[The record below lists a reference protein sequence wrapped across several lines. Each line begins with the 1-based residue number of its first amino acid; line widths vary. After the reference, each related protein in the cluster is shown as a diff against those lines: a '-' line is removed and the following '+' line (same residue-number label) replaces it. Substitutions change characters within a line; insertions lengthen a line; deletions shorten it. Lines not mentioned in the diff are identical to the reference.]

1 MSELIIQMLAVSLS
15 QMSLVFFKHI
25 NIRVIVKE
33 QIYWSMFYT
42 AMIQASWLIGSAI
55 GINAYLNNN
64 WLIVFLYIASGV
76 VGTYLN
82 FKIKV

>member
-1 MSELIIQMLAVSLS
+1 VAELTIQILAVSIS
-15 QMSLVFFKHI
+15 QMALVFFKHV

-33 QIYWSMFYT
+33 QIVKSMFYT
-42 AMIQASWLIGSAI
+42 SLIQGSWLISSAI
-55 GINAYLNNN
+55 GINAFLNNN
-64 WLIVFLYIASGV
+64 WLIVFVYIISGV